1 MVKWVTLDSRT
12 LLKPYTSNIYE
23 MEEDEPNE
31 VNKIQKNTNYSAYD
45 TPRVIYGPASYSD

>member
-31 VNKIQKNTNYSAYD
+31 VNKIQR
-45 TPRVIYGPASYSD
+45 TPITAHTILRA